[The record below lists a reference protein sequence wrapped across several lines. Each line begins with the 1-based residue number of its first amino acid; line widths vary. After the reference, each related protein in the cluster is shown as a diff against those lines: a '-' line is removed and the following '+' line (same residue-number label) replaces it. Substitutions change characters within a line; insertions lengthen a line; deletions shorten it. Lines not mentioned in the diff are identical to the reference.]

1 MSGRPADELDGYGHG
16 EPWSRHSVA
25 DGNDGV
31 GAWAAEPSPDGWHS
45 GVGAWAA
52 VDDDGWEVQPSPD
65 GWHSGV
71 GAWAAVDDDGWE
83 VQPNPDGWQV
93 QPSPDG
99 WHSGVGAWAAVMQ
112 DDGEN
117 DWEELDAAWDDEDR
131 GVGPRR
137 GDRNRRGA
145 RRRRHS
151 KRSISHRRLVVA
163 VVTVLVVALTVGA
176 GAVIRHISVSSVP
189 TGLTAKPPARPGTTA
204 PAAGGRFELSTG
216 KGSPA
221 PSATASSSPVSH
233 QTASSSGAASSGAG
247 VPGSVPGWQLTY
259 STDFPGN
266 SLPSHW
272 GAYSGQPGND
282 PDGNWNPANVAVS
295 GGELHFYAANGSTGG
310 VSFGGNPQT
319 YGMYQVRMKGDYE
332 PGINISDILLLWPDS
347 NVWPPEIDFFE
358 DSGGDRGNYL
368 ATVHPGPN
376 GVNDNQMH
384 VNVNNN
390 NATQWHTYGVQWTP
404 STITFTVDGQSVGS
418 VSQSDTG
425 SWPNIPMNLDI
436 QSQNLGPAQPANGTE
451 TMTVAWVAEYAMS

>member
-1 MSGRPADELDGYGHG
+1 MSGRPADELDGYGLD
-16 EPWSRHSVA
+16 EPRGRHSAGDTNGYVDA
-25 DGNDGV
+25 
-31 GAWAAEPSPDGWHS
+31 GAAGPSPDGWHS

-71 GAWAAVDDDGWE
+71 GAWAAV
-83 VQPNPDGWQV
+83 
-93 QPSPDG
+93 
-99 WHSGVGAWAAVMQ
+99 MQ
-112 DDGEN
+112 DDLDN
-117 DWEELDAAWDDEDR
+117 DWEEIDAAWDDEDR
-131 GVGPRR
+131 GSGAGR
-137 GDRNRRGA
+137 GDRNRRSP
-145 RRRRHS
+145 RRRRP
-151 KRSISHRRLVVA
+151 RRTINRRRLVVA
-163 VVTVLVVALTVGA
+163 IATILVVMLSVGA
-176 GAVIRHISVSSVP
+176 TAVIRHISVNSVP
-189 TGLTAKPPARPGTTA
+189 AGLRAKALARPETTA

-216 KGSPA
+216 SVSPA
-221 PSATASSSPVSH
+221 PSAKATSSPAGQ
-233 QTASSSGAASSGAG
+233 QTAGGGAAPPSGAG
-247 VPGSVPGWQLTY
+247 VPGNVPGWRLTY
-259 STDFPGN
+259 STDFPGI
-266 SLPSHW
+266 SLPSGW
-272 GAYSGQPGND
+272 GAYSGQPGSDPYGKWD
-282 PDGNWNPANVAVS
+282 PDNVAVR
-295 GGELHFYAANGSTGG
+295 GGELHFYANNGATGG

-332 PGINISDILLLWPDS
+332 PGISISDILLLWPDS

-376 GVNDNQMH
+376 GVNDNQAH

-390 NATQWHTYGVQWTP
+390 NATEWHTYGVQWTP

-425 SWPNIPMNLDI
+425 SWPNIRMNLDI

>member
-1 MSGRPADELDGYGHG
+1 MSGRPADELDGYGLD
-16 EPWSRHSVA
+16 EPWGRHSAA
-25 DGNDGV
+25 DTNGYVDAG
-31 GAWAAEPSPDGWHS
+31 AAEPSPDGWHS

-52 VDDDGWEVQPSPD
+52 VDDDDWE
-65 GWHSGV
+65 
-71 GAWAAVDDDGWE
+71 
-83 VQPNPDGWQV
+83 V

-112 DDGEN
+112 DDREN
-117 DWEELDAAWDDEDR
+117 DWEELDAVWEDEDR
-131 GVGPRR
+131 GAGAGR

-145 RRRRHS
+145 RRRRRP
-151 KRSISHRRLVVA
+151 KRSVSRRRLVVA
-163 VVTVLVVALTVGA
+163 VATVLVVMLTVGA
-176 GAVIRHISVSSVP
+176 AAVIRHISLSSVR
-189 TGLTAKPPARPGTTA
+189 TGLTARSPARPGTTVRV
-204 PAAGGRFELSTG
+204 AGGRFELSTG
-216 KGSPA
+216 KVSPA
-221 PSATASSSPVSH
+221 PSATASSSPASH
-233 QTASSSGAASSGAG
+233 QAAGGGGAAPSGAG
-247 VPGSVPGWQLTY
+247 APGNVPGWRLTY

-266 SLPSHW
+266 SLPSNW
-272 GAYSGQPGND
+272 GAYSGQPGSD
-282 PDGNWNPANVAVS
+282 PDGKWDPANVAVS
-295 GGELHFYAANGSTGG
+295 GGELHFYASNGATGG

-358 DSGGDRGNYL
+358 DSGGDRSNYL

-376 GVNDNQMH
+376 GQNSNQVH

-425 SWPNIPMNLDI
+425 SWPNIAMNLDI